1 MSQVACSLDPEGRL
15 TFKGRFTPK
24 QIESVVKKY
33 MLAYVQCQMCK
44 SFDTNLVKDSTTRLT
59 FIECNRCQV
68 GGRSL
73 PSPPTPFPLA
83 GSAAGRLLGLCVVL
97 SGIRSTAEGERRH
110 VFSPRHG

>member
-1 MSQVACSLDPEGRL
+1 LPQGGDIYLIAICFNDFQVACSLDPEGRL

-59 FIECNRCQV
+59 FIECNCCQV
-68 GGRSL
+68 QRAY
-73 PSPPTPFPLA
+73 T
-83 GSAAGRLLGLCVVL
+83 
-97 SGIRSTAEGERRH
+97 
-110 VFSPRHG
+110 

>member
-1 MSQVACSLDPEGRL
+1 MPIRILQVACSLDPEGRL

-59 FIECNRCQV
+59 FIECNRCRARRSVTQV
-68 GGRSL
+68 K
-73 PSPPTPFPLA
+73 A
-83 GSAAGRLLGLCVVL
+83 GFHATTKKDRKAAKQG
-97 SGIRSTAEGERRH
+97 
-110 VFSPRHG
+110 